1 MSDLLTW
8 TDPRTVAVSASTQA
22 GLIAAIVAAF
32 AVGEDEHWAVN
43 ASDTTWVELKPKAGP
58 YVDDRL
64 LINGTSTATNLAT
77 MLTGGA
83 ARATTKVLLMVA
95 RDDGGAGPDAANIDT
110 ATGPYAGLHTGYAE
124 WCFPAVA
131 GNNISHLTIVSSRD
145 VVMLSA
151 WADDDG
157 SAWWA
162 MGGRALQ
169 SIAGDDE
176 PIVMGCGSGVST
188 TYTTPNITNWATQ
201 AATVN
206 PQSNQ
211 PFTTDAV
218 ATATDTPRMG
228 WASAA
233 ASMINLVRANGIL
246 TVGSWD
252 DTSLTGAFVDML
264 ICLRLG
270 NSGSTIDS
278 VRQLIGKLRQ
288 MKIGGPRRV
297 GNGVWV
303 DSTGATRR
311 KVQMASSMT
320 ASSDT
325 LWLTDHE

>member
-1 MSDLLTW
+1 
-8 TDPRTVAVSASTQA
+8 
-22 GLIAAIVAAF
+22 LIAAIVAAF
-32 AVGEDEHWAVN
+32 AVGEDEHWVVN
-43 ASDTTWVELKPKAGP
+43 DSDTTWVELKPKAGP

-77 MLTGGA
+77 MLTGIA

-124 WCFPAVA
+124 WCFPSVA
-131 GNNISHLTIVSSRD
+131 TVDITHLTIVSSRD

-151 WADDDG
+151 WATDDG
-157 SAWWA
+157 NTWWA

-169 SIAGDDE
+169 SLAGDDE
-176 PIVMGCGSGVST
+176 PVVMGCGSGTST
-188 TYTTPNITNWATQ
+188 TYTTANISNWATQ
-201 AATVN
+201 TVSTAN
-206 PQSNQ
+206 QTNQ
-211 PFTTDAV
+211 PFTTDA
-218 ATATDTPRMG
+218 TASAGDIPRIG
-228 WASAA
+228 WASAS
-233 ASMINLVRANGIL
+233 ASMINIVRANGIL

-252 DTSLTGAFVDML
+252 DVSLTGAFVDML
-264 ICLRLG
+264 MCLRLAA
-270 NSGSTIDS
+270 GSLDASRTL
-278 VRQLIGKLRQ
+278 VGKFRQ

-303 DSTGATRR
+303 DSTGAARR

-320 ASSDT
+320 ASHDT